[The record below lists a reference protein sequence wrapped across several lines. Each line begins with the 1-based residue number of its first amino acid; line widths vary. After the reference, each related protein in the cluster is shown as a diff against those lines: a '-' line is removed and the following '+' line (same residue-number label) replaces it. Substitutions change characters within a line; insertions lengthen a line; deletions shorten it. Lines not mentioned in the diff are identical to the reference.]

1 MLPLVRKA
9 SPRDLFGKPISQRR
23 LRYEAALERDDRTS
37 LAERAARVRWVAQ
50 AIPRKELTVMPFETM
65 AVLQE
70 AKATFIAGQFM
81 ATIVLSAAFFEHWL
95 ASSLISAGFKGEAA
109 QGWTATIAC
118 ARQHSLVP
126 PVFLDKADRLHQIGN
141 PFIHHKSFEHEPI
154 PVRRPFAI
162 GKRPYKFLERDAQE
176 SLMLIYA
183 VALYGTK
190 RT

>member
-1 MLPLVRKA
+1 MVRKA

-50 AIPRKELTVMPFETM
+50 AIPRKALTAMPFETM

-81 ATIVLSAAFFEHWL
+81 ATIVLATSFFEHWL
-95 ASSLISAGFKGEAA
+95 ASNLISVGFGEEAV
-109 QGWTATIAC
+109 QGWAAAIAY
-118 ARQHSLVP
+118 ARQRSLVP
-126 PVFLDKADRLHQIGN
+126 PVFLDKADRLRQIGN
-141 PFIHHKSFEHEPI
+141 PFIYHKSSEHEHPT
-154 PVRRPFAI
+154 VRRPFAI
-162 GKRPYKFLERDAQE
+162 GKHPYRFLERDAQE

-183 VALYGTK
+183 VALYPFK
-190 RT
+190 RA